1 MEVQAFLM
9 VSPSL
14 MTSSVFLLIALGYS
28 HLTQPLMLVTVLVC
42 LVFWYLLVPSGPM
55 RREPWPQAV
64 LVALGCLYGLLRT
77 CIHPFLVSAALG
89 ILVPGRRIRDEREPR
104 AGRFGRGFTQL
115 SAFLILPFVAFL
127 SMGMPLGGFNPIW
140 LTRRVF
146 FGVTAGLALGGS

>member
-42 LVFWYLLVPSGPM
+42 LVFRYLLVLM
-55 RREPWPQAV
+55 RREPWPLAV

-77 CIHPFLVSAALG
+77 CIHPFLASAASGL
-89 ILVPGRRIRDEREPR
+89 LVPGRRIRDEREPR

-140 LTRRVF
+140 LTSRVF